1 MSQLTRDNPGNPDF
15 VFSISLKEIVN
26 ALHKYYL
33 NVGTS
38 KILVEQYNSF
48 QISNQKTN
56 NISATNLLI
65 KI

>member
-1 MSQLTRDNPGNPDF
+1 MSQLARDNPGNPDF

-33 NVGTS
+33 NVSTS

-48 QISNQKTN
+48 QISNRKG
-56 NISATNLLI
+56 II
-65 KI
+65 